1 VTVRFDWRRLL
12 LWGLLGLVAWL
23 AASWLLRLAA
33 NRAPAQRVESTPA
46 QIERGRYLA
55 AAADCAA
62 CHTAQDGAP
71 FAGGVP
77 LNSPFGT
84 IHGTN
89 ITPDAET
96 GIGRYTADEF
106 FHAMTRGEARD
117 GRQLY
122 PAMPYVSYRTMTRED
137 SDAIYAYAMSQP
149 PVRLANPANSVRFPY
164 NIRSGINLWNLL
176 FARAEPVSASTGESP
191 DWQRGRYL
199 VETLGHCG
207 ECHTPR
213 GALGQVDR
221 DRPLAGNASLGRLAA
236 PDITPEGLAAR
247 GFGIVHLRE
256 YLATGLSA
264 PAAASG
270 EMLTVVQLSTS
281 ELNEADL
288 VAMTTY
294 LLGDEAASAEAAALA
309 DAERDGAWLERG
321 VAAVTTAESEA
332 PRRHYLALCA
342 GCHGPDGEGVPH
354 VAVAL
359 HGNSGIRDLDPHNLV
374 VAILDGFPEHDFVGL
389 DRMQD
394 MPGFA
399 RELGDAEV
407 AALATWLRK
416 RYGGQASP
424 VAAEVVGRLRA
435 NTTSP

>member
-1 VTVRFDWRRLL
+1 VIARSGWRRLL
-12 LWGLLGLVAWL
+12 VCGLLALAVWL
-23 AASWLLRLAA
+23 AASWLLRLAV
-33 NRAPAQRVESTPA
+33 NRGPAQRVLAPPA

-62 CHTAQDGAP
+62 CHTADGGP
-71 FAGGVP
+71 PLAGGAP

-96 GIGRYTADEF
+96 GIGRYTAKEF

-137 SDAIYAYAMSQP
+137 SDAIYAYVMNQP
-149 PVRLANPANSVRFPY
+149 PVRLANPENSMRFPY
-164 NIRSGINLWNLL
+164 NIRSGINLWNLF
-176 FARAEPVSASTGESP
+176 FADAAAVPASTGADPE
-191 DWQRGRYL
+191 WQRGRYL
-199 VETLGHCG
+199 VEVLGHCG
-207 ECHTPR
+207 ECHSPR

-221 DRPLAGNASLGRLAA
+221 NHSFAGNTSLGRLAA
-236 PDITPEGLAAR
+236 PDITPQGLAAR
-247 GFGIVHLRE
+247 GWDPGQLRD
-256 YLATGLSA
+256 YLRTGLSA

-270 EMLTVVQLSTS
+270 DMLTVVKLSSSQLSD
-281 ELNEADL
+281 ADID
-288 VAMTTY
+288 AMLSY
-294 LLGDEAASAEAAALA
+294 LLGGEPSAEAAAVA
-309 DAERDGAWLERG
+309 TAQSGGAAAENDA
-321 VAAVTTAESEA
+321 AATRNAASEA

-359 HGNSGIRDLDPHNLV
+359 QSNSSVRDPDPRNLIV
-374 VAILDGFPEHDFVGL
+374 VILDGLPEHDFVGL

-399 RELGDAEV
+399 QELGDADV
-407 AALATWLRK
+407 AALAGWLRA

-424 VAAEVVGRLRA
+424 VAVDVVGRLRA
-435 NTTSP
+435 DIMSP